1 MNRHDYGNEK
11 ESYRALRLAH
21 PADEIYPSRDDVQ
34 QRALAGA
41 ARAQQPEDLT
51 PVAGP
56 GDAVQESGPALAT
69 FPAAGN
75 L

>member
-1 MNRHDYGNEK
+1 
-11 ESYRALRLAH
+11 
-21 PADEIYPSRDDVQ
+21 
-34 QRALAGA
+34 
-41 ARAQQPEDLT
+41 
-51 PVAGP
+51 VAGP